1 MHKVHHNNL
10 PEPEHV
16 KWSSGDK
23 IFENVKGGESKN
35 AIVGGTMEPAV
46 FHVIYP
52 KTWKV
57 DVQNWSWDSQLV
69 LRRTGLWP
77 YKILKELR
85 AEGPEDAKRSYGARC
100 WLSYGILEDLKA
112 RGPEKCL
119 VGLSSLFWVL
129 YYTGG
134 LESWMSKRCLME
146 LWSRLWA
153 FWNTC
158 RLRCWGSRRCWME
171 LWSLKRVERILGDL
185 LEVPW
190 SCMQVAI
197 AIHIV
202 QTDTQPH
209 TKHIKKHL
217 PNSGVFLS
225 HPPPPFN

>member
-85 AEGPEDAKRSYGARC
+85 AGGPEDAKRSYGARC

-119 VGLSSLFWVL
+119 VELSSLFWVL

-171 LWSLKRVERILGDL
+171 LWSQLRPLQITWKPEGWMSGKCKV
-185 LEVPW
+185 VPW
-190 SCMQVAI
+190 SRLWALKCPK
-197 AIHIV
+197 
-202 QTDTQPH
+202 T
-209 TKHIKKHL
+209 
-217 PNSGVFLS
+217 
-225 HPPPPFN
+225 